1 MKINKR
7 FLYLDNNTILENK
20 ESTVNPTFMNT
31 IRNEEAE
38 EVVPIDDNYTI
49 SMEESSRESIELHNY
64 DGSHLYDSSLNKYQ

>member
-20 ESTVNPTFMNT
+20 ESTINPAFMNT

-49 SMEESSRESIELHNY
+49 SMEESSRESIELHKY
-64 DGSHLYDSSLNKYQ
+64 DNSNLYDSSLNKYQ

>member
-1 MKINKR
+1 
-7 FLYLDNNTILENK
+7 
-20 ESTVNPTFMNT
+20 MNT
-31 IRNEEAE
+31 FKNEEAE